1 MASNSV
7 LEFSLRPKK
16 TLIKF
21 SLALSSPDLLH
32 KKQLTN
38 TKIQKKKKKQERDED
53 DEDDTGNDNNKKK
66 KLSQCGVR
74 PGYTPLSMWVP
85 LPRARVTYPFPPHL
99 QRTGIHVCAD
109 TDTKSGC
116 AESDPIYSFVYLFIF
131 RVGVGSQSCGVAKSV
146 DYPYEY
152 LAIFL
157 ATS

>member
-1 MASNSV
+1 M

-21 SLALSSPDLLH
+21 SLALFSPDLLH
-32 KKQLTN
+32 TKQLTN
-38 TKIQKKKKKQERDED
+38 TKIQKKNERDED

-85 LPRARVTYPFPPHL
+85 LPRPRVTYPFPHL

-109 TDTKSGC
+109 TDTK
-116 AESDPIYSFVYLFIF
+116 
-131 RVGVGSQSCGVAKSV
+131 
-146 DYPYEY
+146 
-152 LAIFL
+152 
-157 ATS
+157 